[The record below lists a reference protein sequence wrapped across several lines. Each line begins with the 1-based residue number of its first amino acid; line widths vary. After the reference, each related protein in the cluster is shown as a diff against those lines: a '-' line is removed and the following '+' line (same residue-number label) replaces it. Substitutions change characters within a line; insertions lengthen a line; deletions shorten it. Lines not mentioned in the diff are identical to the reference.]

1 MGHDSAFKDKN
12 FALQCVR
19 VGFIPTEKTDI
30 RDLGPMDEVFSLAYV
45 LFTLISHRSPAVLR
59 ALFFAGWFHYHK
71 AAPEFAWF
79 QDVEFML
86 NHYLGLIWM

>member
-45 LFTLISHRSPAVLR
+45 LFTLISHRR
-59 ALFFAGWFHYHK
+59 
-71 AAPEFAWF
+71 
-79 QDVEFML
+79 
-86 NHYLGLIWM
+86 

>member
-59 ALFFAGWFHYHK
+59 ALCFCWLVPLSQKPLPNWSGS
-71 AAPEFAWF
+71 ET
-79 QDVEFML
+79 
-86 NHYLGLIWM
+86 